1 MTTQVQVAKW
11 GNSLGLRLP
20 RDLAARAGLK
30 AGVRVD
36 IDATRDGRI
45 VISHSRRRFTMQELL
60 KEMKPGRQHKLE
72 DDAPRGA
79 ELI

>member
-1 MTTQVQVAKW
+1 MATQVQVAKW

-36 IDATRDGRI
+36 IDATRDGKI